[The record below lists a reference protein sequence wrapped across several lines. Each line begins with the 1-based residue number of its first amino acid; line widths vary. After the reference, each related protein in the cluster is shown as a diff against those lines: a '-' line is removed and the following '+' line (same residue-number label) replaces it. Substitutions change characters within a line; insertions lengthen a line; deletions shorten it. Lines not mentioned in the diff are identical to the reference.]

1 MSKVH
6 GIVYAYH
13 SSPRL
18 GDLTRYRT
26 NASLPFC
33 GRYRLI
39 DFALSSL
46 SNAGVHSVGVIMQ
59 RDYQSLLDHLGSGKA
74 WDLSRR
80 SGGLHLLRRQREQLS
95 LRVRFLIEEYDIA
108 ARHQLLH
115 LVAAWAEA
123 GGVLTL
129 HEDGKRVLRVVCTQ
143 YPTMSTLNWLETLS
157 LVFTAFSCPYW
168 EDAAETSFLMPNTS
182 DAPSKLLAVPGDA
195 PETPLNLLIRNIGD
209 TAITTLTISAAG
221 KISFQGLTLAPGAAI
236 RIHHDAGVFA
246 AEMVSDDS
254 TVSILPYRTPESADD
269 LLLRPGVLNEI
280 RVEAGSAAFVSGR
293 CKGRYC

>member
-80 SGGLHLLRRQREQLS
+80 SGGLHLLPPVSFNNANALPNKIFDYVQARLGLIVGPADAPASRRRQR
-95 LRVRFLIEEYDIA
+95 R
-108 ARHQLLH
+108 ARGSSRITSS
-115 LVAAWAEA
+115 EKIRA
-123 GGVLTL
+123 GSTICS
-129 HEDGKRVLRVVCTQ
+129 DGWR
-143 YPTMSTLNWLETLS
+143 
-157 LVFTAFSCPYW
+157 AFPSCPYR
-168 EDAAETSFLMPNTS
+168 S
-182 DAPSKLLAVPGDA
+182 LA
-195 PETPLNLLIRNIGD
+195 TPKNC
-209 TAITTLTISAAG
+209 SAASPCARTARRTG
-221 KISFQGLTLAPGAAI
+221 
-236 RIHHDAGVFA
+236 
-246 AEMVSDDS
+246 S
-254 TVSILPYRTPESADD
+254 TPNVR
-269 LLLRPGVLNEI
+269 
-280 RVEAGSAAFVSGR
+280 RVPSMCRSPAR
-293 CKGRYC
+293 

>member
-80 SGGLHLLRRQREQLS
+80 SGGLHLLPPFGVNTRGD
-95 LRVRFLIEEYDIA
+95 YTGT
-108 ARHQLLH
+108 
-115 LVAAWAEA
+115 AEA
-123 GGVLTL
+123 
-129 HEDGKRVLRVVCTQ
+129 
-143 YPTMSTLNWLETLS
+143 LNAVISYVRNIPES
-157 LVFTAFSCPYW
+157 EIV
-168 EDAAETSFLMPNTS
+168 LMPADIVCNL
-182 DAPSKLLAVPGDA
+182 DLA
-195 PETPLNLLIRNIGD
+195 
-209 TAITTLTISAAG
+209 
-221 KISFQGLTLAPGAAI
+221 AAI
-236 RIHHDAGVFA
+236 AH
-246 AEMVSDDS
+246 
-254 TVSILPYRTPESADD
+254 D
-269 LLLRPGVLNEI
+269 LLRAQHSGVRDRAHAGGHCLQPRP
-280 RVEAGSAAFVSGR
+280 RRRHRAA
-293 CKGRYC
+293 

>member
-123 GGVLTL
+123 GGTLTL

-143 YPTMSTLNWLETLS
+143 FPAMSTLNWLETLS

-254 TVSILPYRTPESADD
+254 TVSILPYRTPDSADD

>member
-80 SGGLHLLRRQREQLS
+80 SGGCTCCRRSASIR
-95 LRVRFLIEEYDIA
+95 A
-108 ARHQLLH
+108 ATIQARPRRS
-115 LVAAWAEA
+115 
-123 GGVLTL
+123 T
-129 HEDGKRVLRVVCTQ
+129 RSF
-143 YPTMSTLNWLETLS
+143 PTCAIFRSRRSCSCRRTSSAISTLPPPSRSMT
-157 LVFTAFSCPYW
+157 PP
-168 EDAAETSFLMPNTS
+168 AAASRPS
-182 DAPSKLLAVPGDA
+182 AAAAPSQGSTTATSRTRTAASRSSSRARRPARRRLDGD
-195 PETPLNLLIRNIGD
+195 LHR
-209 TAITTLTISAAG
+209 
-221 KISFQGLTLAPGAAI
+221 Q
-236 RIHHDAGVFA
+236 
-246 AEMVSDDS
+246 
-254 TVSILPYRTPESADD
+254 
-269 LLLRPGVLNEI
+269 
-280 RVEAGSAAFVSGR
+280 
-293 CKGRYC
+293 

>member
-1 MSKVH
+1 MSEVH

-80 SGGLHLLRRQREQLS
+80 SGGLHLLPPFGVNTRGDYTGTAEALNAVISYVRNIPEPEVVLMPADIVCNLDLAAAIAQHNASGCGITAICRDGVVTGEHHRYLTDEHG
-95 LRVRFLIEEYDIA
+95 RVTKLITSA
-108 ARHQLLH
+108 AAGAG
-115 LVAAWAEA
+115 VAAMEIYIVNKDVLLGMLDFCAQENRFHFHRDGLFEYLRR
-123 GGVLTL
+123 GGTMDVFL
-129 HEDGKRVLRVVCTQ
+129 HPATPCTW
-143 YPTMSTLNWLETLS
+143 TRSRT
-157 LVFTAFSCPYW
+157 
-168 EDAAETSFLMPNTS
+168 
-182 DAPSKLLAVPGDA
+182 
-195 PETPLNLLIRNIGD
+195 
-209 TAITTLTISAAG
+209 
-221 KISFQGLTLAPGAAI
+221 
-236 RIHHDAGVFA
+236 
-246 AEMVSDDS
+246 
-254 TVSILPYRTPESADD
+254 ILPPAWICWNRWRAHRCSRPSARCARRSART
-269 LLLRPGVLNEI
+269 
-280 RVEAGSAAFVSGR
+280 
-293 CKGRYC
+293 

>member
-80 SGGLHLLRRQREQLS
+80 SGGLHLLPPFGVNTRGDYTGTARGAQRGHF
-95 LRVRFLIEEYDIA
+95 LRAQYSGVGDRA
-108 ARHQLLH
+108 H
-115 LVAAWAEA
+115 A
-123 GGVLTL
+123 GGHRLQSRPCRR
-129 HEDGKRVLRVVCTQ
+129 HR
-143 YPTMSTLNWLETLS
+143 
-157 LVFTAFSCPYW
+157 
-168 EDAAETSFLMPNTS
+168 AA
-182 DAPSKLLAVPGDA
+182 
-195 PETPLNLLIRNIGD
+195 
-209 TAITTLTISAAG
+209 
-221 KISFQGLTLAPGAAI
+221 
-236 RIHHDAGVFA
+236 
-246 AEMVSDDS
+246 
-254 TVSILPYRTPESADD
+254 
-269 LLLRPGVLNEI
+269 
-280 RVEAGSAAFVSGR
+280 
-293 CKGRYC
+293 